1 MSPRSATA
9 PGDILPFWSGD
20 DSLTGRESACRR
32 AGSEGR
38 LALKQ
43 NEEPQTVPHRPH
55 EGPSRDHARDQQ
67 QDSRPADHDDGEAD
81 RFLGGQRIVPARL
94 TPDMTVADLIDGGFQ
109 AYNAGRINEAAR
121 LYATRML
128 DPEQD
133 VTVCLT
139 VAGAMT
145 PAGVGGSIITLMERG
160 AIDFVVSTGAN
171 LYHDIHYALDFA
183 LHRGVFD
190 LSDPELHEAGVIR
203 IYDILFRDEVLLD
216 TDRFLRECFK
226 TFPQRP
232 MSTAELHHLIGRRL
246 LEVGVDPEHS
256 VLAMAARW
264 NVPLY
269 TSSPGDSSIGMNL
282 ARHQLDGYALTID
295 PLYDVHET
303 TAIVRA
309 ATRNGVIILGGG
321 SPKNFYLQTQPQLW
335 EVLGIN
341 KGGHDFFIQITQD
354 APHWGGLSG
363 ATPSEAV
370 SWGKIKPDLLR
381 DTVVVYADTTV
392 AFPLIAAYAVSR
404 AQPRPRREL
413 YAQRDRLLD
422 ELRASYRSGTG
433 RPEPASQ
440 AEAAQ
445 IDRDR

>member
-1 MSPRSATA
+1 M
-9 PGDILPFWSGD
+9 
-20 DSLTGRESACRR
+20 
-32 AGSEGR
+32 
-38 LALKQ
+38 
-43 NEEPQTVPHRPH
+43 PHRPPH
-55 EGPSRDHARDQQ
+55 GPAHHGEPHRPDDASAEHGQQ
-67 QDSRPADHDDGEAD
+67 SQDGSVAAEQYLSGE
-81 RFLGGQRIVPARL
+81 RIVPA
-94 TPDMTVADLIDGGFQ
+94 PIAPNITVADLIDSGFQ

-133 VTVCLT
+133 VTICLT

-145 PAGVGGSIITLMERG
+145 PAGVGGSIISLMERG
-160 AIDFVVSTGAN
+160 GIDFMVSTGAN

-183 LHRGVFD
+183 LHRGTFD
-190 LSDPELHEAGVIR
+190 LPDPALHAAGVIR
-203 IYDILFRDEVLLD
+203 IYDILFRDEVLLNTD
-216 TDRFLRECFK
+216 TFLRECFK

-232 MSTAELHHLIGRRL
+232 MSTAELHYLIGQQL
-246 LEVGVDPEHS
+246 LDIGVDPSHS
-256 VLAMAARW
+256 VLAMAAHW
-264 NVPLY
+264 NVPIY

-282 ARHQLDGYALTID
+282 ARHQLDGYGLTID

-303 TAIVRA
+303 TAIVQA

-341 KGGHDFFIQITQD
+341 KGGHDYFIQITQD

-404 AQPRPRREL
+404 AKPRPRREL
-413 YAQRDRLLD
+413 YRHRERLLAD
-422 ELRASYRSGTG
+422 LRAAYRDGAGATDATTE
-433 RPEPASQ
+433 PET
-440 AEAAQ
+440 AQ

>member
-1 MSPRSATA
+1 
-9 PGDILPFWSGD
+9 
-20 DSLTGRESACRR
+20 
-32 AGSEGR
+32 
-38 LALKQ
+38 
-43 NEEPQTVPHRPH
+43 VPHRPH
-55 EGPSRDHARDQQ
+55 EGPRHPEPAQPPDGPTPDARDYL
-67 QDSRPADHDDGEAD
+67 DGP
-81 RFLGGQRIVPARL
+81 RIVPARL
-94 TPDMTVADLIDGGFQ
+94 TPDMRVADLIDSGFQ

-128 DPEQD
+128 EPEQD
-133 VTVCLT
+133 VTICLT

-160 AIDFVVSTGAN
+160 AIDFMVSTGAN
-171 LYHDIHYALDFA
+171 LYHDIHHALDFA
-183 LHRGVFD
+183 LHRGSFD
-190 LSDPELHEAGVIR
+190 LSDPELHAAGVIR
-203 IYDILFRDEVLLD
+203 IYDVLFRDEVLLD
-216 TDRFLRECFK
+216 TDAFLRECFK

-232 MSTAELHHLIGRRL
+232 MSTAELHHLIGQRL
-246 LEVGVDPEHS
+246 LQVGVDPEHS

-264 NVPLY
+264 NVPIY

-282 ARHQLDGYALTID
+282 ARHQLDGHALTID

-303 TAIVRA
+303 TAIVQA

-392 AFPLIAAYAVSR
+392 AFPLIAAYAVAR
-404 AQPRPRREL
+404 AEARPRREL
-413 YAQRDRLLD
+413 YARREQLLAD
-422 ELRASYRSGTG
+422 LRAAY
-433 RPEPASQ
+433 Q
-440 AEAAQ
+440 ANAGAAPSAESAAGAA